1 MRKFISL
8 DNRDLNAP
16 RLASKSKLFFNQCLV
31 GLRRGSLLLCVAVF
45 LISCGGSKKAV
56 ISRTE
61 TTLPQRAK
69 TTTIERTTQP
79 IISEK
84 LPRVAPRKKAPAT
97 IPYKERVQHYIYE
110 FSDIAMSEMKTYGIP
125 ASITLAQGILESGA
139 GYGELTQKA
148 KNHFGIKCHDWKGDR
163 VYHDDD
169 LSQECFR
176 KYNEASESFRDHSLF
191 LKNRKRY
198 SRLFTFNKKDYKS
211 WARGLREAGYATD
224 RKYPEKL
231 IGIIERYQLYTFDD
245 QVLGGRNKNKTRKE
259 VKKDI
264 ATVIVSPIRTQKGE
278 HVVQKGDTLYSISR
292 MYKISVHELRTYNNL
307 ADNTINI
314 GQVLRVAA
322 EEDEEED
329 FN

>member
-1 MRKFISL
+1 MQKMRKIISL
-8 DNRDLNAP
+8 
-16 RLASKSKLFFNQCLV
+16 
-31 GLRRGSLLLCVAVF
+31 LCIATF
-45 LISCGGSKKAV
+45 LISCGGSKRTV
-56 ISRTE
+56 ISSTKRTMPKPKAE
-61 TTLPQRAK
+61 VP
-69 TTTIERTTQP
+69 IEKRQKITSDKKPSITAHK
-79 IISEK
+79 K
-84 LPRVAPRKKAPAT
+84 LPAPT
-97 IPYKERVQHYIYE
+97 SYTERVQQYIFK

-139 GYGELTQKA
+139 GYGELTRRA
-148 KNHFGIKCHDWKGDR
+148 RNHFGIKCHDWKGAR

-224 RKYPEKL
+224 KKYPQKL
-231 IGIIERYQLYTFDD
+231 IGIIEKYQLYAFDD
-245 QVLGGRNKNKTRKE
+245 KVLGRKGKTRKI
-259 VKKDI
+259 VKKDPSMV
-264 ATVIVSPIRTQKGE
+264 ATTPPLVVYNKDG

-292 MYKISVHELRTYNNL
+292 KYNISVQELKSYNNL
-307 ADNTINI
+307 ADNNIKI
-314 GQVLRVAA
+314 GQVLKVTD
-322 EEDEEED
+322 EEEEED